1 MIRTR
6 VRASVASDVPAL
18 HALIRELA
26 RYEKL
31 EHEHIGTPDR
41 LREHLFGARPYCEAL
56 VAEEEEEG
64 ESGANPAGV
73 VGFALFFHNYSTF
86 LSQPGMYLE
95 DLFVL
100 PDARRHGHGR
110 ALLPA
115 VARIALERGCGR
127 FEWSVLHWN
136 EPAIR
141 FYKALGAKPLD
152 DWGLFRLTGEA
163 LAELAR

>member
-1 MIRTR
+1 MIRTNIR
-6 VRASVASDVPAL
+6 PGTASDVPAL
-18 HALIRELA
+18 HALVRELA

-31 EHEHIGTPDR
+31 EHEHVGTPER

-56 VAEEEEEG
+56 IAEET
-64 ESGANPAGV
+64 SGGPPRI

-86 LSQPGMYLE
+86 LAQPGMYLE
-95 DLFVL
+95 DLFVS
-100 PDARRHGHGR
+100 PEDRRQGHGR
-110 ALLPA
+110 ELLRA

-141 FYKALGAKPLD
+141 FYKSLGARPLD
-152 DWGLFRLTGEA
+152 DWGLFRITGDA
-163 LAELAR
+163 LAGLAR